1 MSSLENMI
9 PLLQGIASNPS
20 RYNLSNDEAE
30 AIQTYVD
37 KLKGDSRRKDLGEA
51 VDIGKTLVSIV
62 KILQEIFQQIP
73 WP

>member
-1 MSSLENMI
+1 MI